1 MDFFGHAVKIFD
13 NNVASDEIK
22 ISPLGSIFK
31 ALALSVP
38 KETGV
43 AITQGANL
51 PESAEHKDAAKVKKA
66 GPSGTLTNFVQKG
79 RFDGKVITMPLWH
92 FCLVYQQEV
101 GVRLAALDLKVCI
114 LAPQRQ
120 IFGGALCKCPHQAP
134 ALQPDK
140 SEFHTGLKNLQLSSS
155 IKPLATK
162 PAYFPTLTTVEEV
175 PDKDKDGGDNNAGDS
190 DIQEIMNDDDDKIEV
205 IDPNDASKGEQSP
218 LEAEPS
224 TLPSAE
230 RGIGHTLMK
239 VDYICCRISSSA
251 ARRSEFKLLGAGL
264 SSKEGYEISK
274 KEWENINSLTIV
286 LEKFLALTL
295 NMEGDVS

>member
-13 NNVASDEIK
+13 NNVASDVIK

-66 GPSGTLTNFVQKG
+66 GPSGTLTNFVQKVWLLTTRTPTLESTPELG
-79 RFDGKVITMPLWH
+79 PLIKLVSFMLRSRDRLLRISRSSPCLYWH
-92 FCLVYQQEV
+92 FCLEYQQEV

-140 SEFHTGLKNLQLSSS
+140 SEVFSSS
-155 IKPLATK
+155 L
-162 PAYFPTLTTVEEV
+162 
-175 PDKDKDGGDNNAGDS
+175 
-190 DIQEIMNDDDDKIEV
+190 
-205 IDPNDASKGEQSP
+205 SK
-218 LEAEPS
+218 
-224 TLPSAE
+224 
-230 RGIGHTLMK
+230 H
-239 VDYICCRISSSA
+239 SSSTDMI
-251 ARRSEFKLLGAGL
+251 F
-264 SSKEGYEISK
+264 YI
-274 KEWENINSLTIV
+274 
-286 LEKFLALTL
+286 LALTTNSRSNNFTMARGL
-295 NMEGDVS
+295 STLIGQANGNFEHYINHHP

>member
-1 MDFFGHAVKIFD
+1 MPSHGLNLLTIYSVWLLTTRTPTLE
-13 NNVASDEIK
+13 STPELGPLIK
-22 ISPLGSIFK
+22 L
-31 ALALSVP
+31 
-38 KETGV
+38 
-43 AITQGANL
+43 
-51 PESAEHKDAAKVKKA
+51 
-66 GPSGTLTNFVQKG
+66 
-79 RFDGKVITMPLWH
+79 
-92 FCLVYQQEV
+92 
-101 GVRLAALDLKVCI
+101 
-114 LAPQRQ
+114 
-120 IFGGALCKCPHQAP
+120 
-134 ALQPDK
+134 
-140 SEFHTGLKNLQLSSS
+140 FHTGLKNLQLSSS

-251 ARRSEFKLLGAGL
+251 ARRSEFKLVAKSKLSTAPGLIAGYRIQWGVAYNSWVRAYQAKKVINQML
-264 SSKEGYEISK
+264 ENKTDRFAGKSASAHFFIGYEISK

-286 LEKFLALTL
+286 LEEFLALTL
-295 NMEGDVS
+295 NMEGDVLIPGGQPFKHQIPSKLYPSPTE